1 MIVFCLHR
9 PFIIDDYED
18 NREKRLG
25 SPVISKQLFLKISD
39 KTPVSFSCACHIFH
53 QLSNVALLS
62 LNIDKST
69 LLKGLADGL
78 VGFPSGLLA
87 LLGNY

>member
-9 PFIIDDYED
+9 PLIIDDYED
-18 NREKRLG
+18 NREKRLE
-25 SPVISKQLFLKISD
+25 SLVILKQLSLKISV
-39 KTPVSFSCACHIFH
+39 KTPVSSSRACHIFH

-69 LLKGLADGL
+69 LLKGLADGP
-78 VGFPSGLLA
+78 VVFPSGLLA